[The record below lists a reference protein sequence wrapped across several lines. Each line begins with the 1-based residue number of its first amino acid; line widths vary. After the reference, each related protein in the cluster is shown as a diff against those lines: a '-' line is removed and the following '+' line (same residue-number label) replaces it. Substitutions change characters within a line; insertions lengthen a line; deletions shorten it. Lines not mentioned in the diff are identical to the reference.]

1 MSAGDIVMLECTV
14 VQTEAVTNLKTVALV
29 LSSLYWIV
37 AKPKEPTVL
46 SQRVVE
52 FSGVITAD

>member
-1 MSAGDIVMLECTV
+1 MLECTV